1 MAMATEIAQTQRRLF
16 TVEEYNRM
24 AEVGILT
31 ERDRVEL
38 IDGEILVMSPI
49 GFRHTYCVARLNEML
64 VLRVGTRALIWGQG
78 AVRTGSRS
86 KPQPD
91 LALLE
96 RRSYLTGDP
105 TEAQALLVIEVADSS
120 LSYDRTI
127 KRRLYARAG
136 IPEVWIVDVNGEAVE
151 VSRHPEGDGYR
162 DFQRVPRGGTIAPAA
177 FPDATIGVDEI
188 FA

>member
-24 AEVGILT
+24 AEAGILT
-31 ERDRVEL
+31 DQERVEL
-38 IDGEILVMSPI
+38 IDGEILVMSPV
-49 GFRHTYCVARLNEML
+49 GFRHGSCVATLTELL
-64 VLRVGTRALIWGQG
+64 VLRVGTRARVWVQSS
-78 AVRTGSRS
+78 VRTGSRS

-96 RRSYLTGDP
+96 RRSYWTGDP
-105 TEAQALLVIEVADSS
+105 TEAQTLLIVEVADSS
-120 LSYDRTI
+120 LAYDRTI
-127 KRRLYARAG
+127 KRRLYAQAG

-162 DFQRVPRGGTIAPAA
+162 DVLRVTRGGTIAPAA

>member
-16 TVEEYNRM
+16 TVEEYDRM

-31 ERDRVEL
+31 EQDRVEL

-49 GFRHTYCVARLNEML
+49 GFRHSYCVATLNEML
-64 VLRVGTRALIWGQG
+64 VLRVGTRALVWGQG

-96 RRSYLTGDP
+96 RRSYLRGDP
-105 TEAQALLVIEVADSS
+105 TEAEALLVIEVADSS
-120 LSYDRTI
+120 LAYDRTI

-136 IPEVWIVDVNGEAVE
+136 VPEMWIVDVDGEAVE

-162 DFQRVPRGGTIAPAA
+162 DVQRVPRGAAIAPAA
-177 FPDATIGVDEI
+177 FPDATIRVDEI